1 VTAVAVFS
9 LGLAAAFGVLAVWT
23 VAQWWR
29 WRTRSTAYLAL
40 AFTSLALAIT
50 ISRVDEL
57 TRVEIWTPLLA
68 ALNVVPAAF
77 PWLVAASVWSLEGRR
92 PRWAW
97 IGLVWVVVFTLLLG
111 FVTFTETTL
120 PDLVTLVVLSLFGLA
135 WVIAAVGTAVGLRR
149 AARRHVL
156 ARPRMRLMST
166 GLIVLTVALLIDLA
180 GGDSATLNT
189 VMNGVALVAALLFVL
204 GFVPPRALRL
214 WWRRDEIGTFQQS
227 QADLLGAVSTDEVAV
242 AVAAPL
248 AGLLGSGVVVAGDD
262 GAVLACHGLD
272 AQEAEQVA
280 AAVAGG
286 RQPLEGIRVTSIGRG
301 WLAVV
306 AGPFTPVFGR
316 DEVDLA
322 DAYAMQVR
330 ISLERA
336 TLFQSIQ
343 QQQADLEAML
353 LGLAHDIRS
362 PTAAISGSAQLLA
375 DADERDLREQ
385 LSELITNST
394 DYLAR
399 LVDAMMELGQVRTG
413 ARERE
418 PVAIVAVARKV
429 AERVGGSHPALRI
442 EVSGDSD
449 AIVWMNPIRA
459 EQLFDNL
466 IGNAVKHGGREDLT
480 VQVEVARHDGLVV
493 VDVADDGVGIPADDH
508 ERIFTPFQRGAGA
521 RGKGNGLGLGLVRRI
536 VADLGGTLE
545 LVPSTRGARFELRLP
560 TERAALPVLQPDG
573 SGSVLRHGRRG

>member
-23 VAQWWR
+23 VAMWRR

-40 AFTSLALAIT
+40 AFGSLALAIV
-50 ISRVDEL
+50 ISRLDEL
-57 TRVEIWTPLLA
+57 TRLEFWTPLLA
-68 ALNVVPAAF
+68 ALNVVLAAF

-97 IGLVWVVVFTLLLG
+97 IGLVWVIAFTLLLG
-111 FVTFTETTL
+111 FVTFTGTSL
-120 PDLVTLVVLSLFGLA
+120 PDPVTVAVLALFGLA
-135 WVIAAVGTAVGLRR
+135 WIIAAVGTAVRLRR

-166 GLIVLTVALLIDLA
+166 GLVVLTVALLIDLA

-227 QADLLGAVSTDEVAV
+227 QADLLGAVSSEEVAE
-242 AVAAPL
+242 AVATPL
-248 AGLLGSGVVVAGDD
+248 AGLLGSGVVLVGDD
-262 GAVLACHGLD
+262 GAVLACHGLE
-272 AQEAEQVA
+272 APRAEQVA
-280 AAVAGG
+280 ADIAGG
-286 RQPLEGIRVTSIGRG
+286 RQPPGGVRVTSIGRG

-353 LGLAHDIRS
+353 MGLAHDIRS
-362 PTAAISGSAQLLA
+362 PTAAISASAQLLP
-375 DADERDLREQ
+375 DADEREFREQ
-385 LSELITNST
+385 LGELVTNST

-418 PVAIVAVARKV
+418 PVAIVTIARKV

-442 EVSGDSD
+442 EVSGDPD
-449 AIVWMNPIRA
+449 ATAWMNPLRA

-466 IGNAVKHGGREDLT
+466 IGNAVKHGGREDLA
-480 VQVEVARHDGLVV
+480 VHVEVARRDGLVV
-493 VDVADDGVGIPADDH
+493 VNVADDGVGIPVDDH
-508 ERIFTPFQRGAGA
+508 ERIFTPFQRGADA
-521 RGKGNGLGLGLVRRI
+521 QGKGNGLGLGLVRRI

-545 LVPSTRGARFELRLP
+545 LVPSARGARFEL
-560 TERAALPVLQPDG
+560 ALPVENTRTPAPR
-573 SGSVLRHGRRG
+573 SGRRVASP